1 MGNRY
6 TETARGGS
14 YFRELG
20 VIGKAVD
27 IFFHWAAL
35 WSMKPDSPGNPG
47 VTQKSNLESGS
58 LPVHLISKL
67 SKWPLIP
74 MKSASYEYLKAPT
87 LWFLFSH
94 QVVFNSLWPCE
105 LQYSR
110 LSCSSVSPRVCSN
123 ACPLHLWYYPT
134 ISSSTLSQAL
144 LLPWTECLCLPK
156 IHMWKLKSPLWWYLE
171 LEPGGGKAFMVAL
184 VPLRRRDRKVLS
196 SSHYS
201 HSLSLPPT
209 CDYMARRQMSAS
221 QKEVL
226 TSTWHFWSSLILN
239 FQLPEPWD
247 MHAGGWS
254 QPMVFVLA
262 PGAIS
267 CHIPIHPLPS
277 SGFSPLQYRS
287 DTMGQNDLPK
297 NHF

>member
-1 MGNRY
+1 
-6 TETARGGS
+6 
-14 YFRELG
+14 
-20 VIGKAVD
+20 
-27 IFFHWAAL
+27 
-35 WSMKPDSPGNPG
+35 
-47 VTQKSNLESGS
+47 
-58 LPVHLISKL
+58 
-67 SKWPLIP
+67 
-74 MKSASYEYLKAPT
+74 MKSASCGYLKAPT
-87 LWFLFSH
+87 LWFLFSR
-94 QVVFNSLWPCE
+94 QVVSNSLWPCE
-105 LQYSR
+105 FQDSR
-110 LSCSSVSPRVCSN
+110 LSCCSVFPRVRSK
-123 ACPLHLWYYPT
+123 ACPLHLWCYPT

-184 VPLRRRDRKVLS
+184 VPLRRRDRKAPFLS
-196 SSHYS
+196 LL
-201 HSLSLPPT
+201 SLSVTPSNMWLHGKK
-209 CDYMARRQMSAS
+209 MMSAS

-254 QPMVFVLA
+254 QPMVLVLA
-262 PGAIS
+262 AGAIS
-267 CHIPIHPLPS
+267 CHIPIHPLPN